1 MSTIEVNEKHH
12 EHIIAVPGNLFGD
25 RRHGFSQYQLKSAD
39 IIIAQRKFLE
49 NNDSY
54 RQVLPMNMFVHNGK
68 LWAYRR
74 TESGGESNLH
84 GKVALFAGGHW
95 DLADIVM
102 RTEPGKEGFI
112 DLDASLNKAIKRE
125 LEEEVVLTSNV
136 VSTTKLPIVV
146 CADDVGVDR
155 HHVAIVY
162 IHELDGEGVASN
174 EDQLE
179 AIGFLSQEELLGG
192 EYDLE
197 TWARLAVKIY
207 AGDIPDFSKK

>member
-1 MSTIEVNEKHH
+1 MTTTQINEKHH

-25 RRHGFSQYQLKSAD
+25 RRHGFSQYQLKAAD

-74 TESGGESNLH
+74 TESGGESKLH

-95 DLADIVM
+95 DLADIVL
-102 RTEPGKEGFI
+102 RKEKNKESFI
-112 DLDASLNKAIKRE
+112 DLEASLNKAIKRE
-125 LEEEVVLTSNV
+125 LEEEVILTSNV
-136 VSTTKLPIVV
+136 VSTIKLPLVV

-155 HHVAIVY
+155 LHVAIVY
-162 IHELDGEGVASN
+162 IHELDGVGVSSN

-179 AIGFLSQEELLGG
+179 DIGFLSPEELLSG

-207 AGDIPDFSKK
+207 AGETPDFSKK